1 MQRYIT
7 LLISLICLVSG
18 LQAQEFQE
26 ITSGAGYARQSF
38 VDLTSGTE
46 KTIEN
51 EAYDLAF
58 TVYDGFNVG
67 IFINESSGIDPV
79 KNPSLNFYDVH
90 QTDFSAVPNKDSLNS
105 WEIYNDEQSW
115 QSGALNL
122 AADPKNPFDFGWGDY
137 NPANHQIIGKRIFAV
152 KLRNGEYKKFKIE
165 SFINGA
171 YTIRWA
177 NLDNSGDETLTFKT
191 SDFAGN
197 KFAYFNFATGK
208 ISSLEPDGSF
218 DLWYTRYKTP
228 LDAGGGQ
235 ILIYNVLGLLS
246 APGVEVAQA
255 NEINPATVALINYAD
270 SFSIQP
276 DVIGHDWKYFTDN
289 VYKILTNRA
298 YFVKSIS
305 GTVYKIVF
313 IDFEGA
319 TSGTSVFQKT
329 DLGVISAVSKNN
341 LISEFSVF
349 PNPAQSEI
357 NLLFTPTE
365 NILQN
370 SAIKVFDN
378 GGKLILNQPLNIS
391 QGLNAVTLNVSSLL
405 PGVYTVVIS
414 SRNEMY
420 SQQVIIN
427 K

>member
-1 MQRYIT
+1 M
-7 LLISLICLVSG
+7 
-18 LQAQEFQE
+18 
-26 ITSGAGYARQSF
+26 
-38 VDLTSGTE
+38 
-46 KTIEN
+46 
-51 EAYDLAF
+51 
-58 TVYDGFNVG
+58 
-67 IFINESSGIDPV
+67 
-79 KNPSLNFYDVH
+79 
-90 QTDFSAVPNKDSLNS
+90 
-105 WEIYNDEQSW
+105 
-115 QSGALNL
+115 
-122 AADPKNPFDFGWGDY
+122 
-137 NPANHQIIGKRIFAV
+137 
-152 KLRNGEYKKFKIE
+152 
-165 SFINGA
+165 
-171 YTIRWA
+171 
-177 NLDNSGDETLTFKT
+177 
-191 SDFAGN
+191 
-197 KFAYFNFATGK
+197 
-208 ISSLEPDGSF
+208 
-218 DLWYTRYKTP
+218 
-228 LDAGGGQ
+228 
-235 ILIYNVLGLLS
+235 IYNVLGLLS